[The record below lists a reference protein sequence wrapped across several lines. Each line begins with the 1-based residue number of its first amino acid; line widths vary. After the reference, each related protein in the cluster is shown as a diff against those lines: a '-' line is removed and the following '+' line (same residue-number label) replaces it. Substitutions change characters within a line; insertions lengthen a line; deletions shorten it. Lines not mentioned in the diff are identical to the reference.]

1 MPGQKLL
8 CWDSISTFNEND
20 LSGKDMFTKR
30 LKVIKF
36 MGMVMV
42 ALMAVSCV
50 DSLNTSPID
59 DNVVT
64 SNQVVENPENFK
76 KVLAKMYAGRAV
88 TGQQGHAGQPD
99 RQGGD
104 RGP

>member
-1 MPGQKLL
+1 
-8 CWDSISTFNEND
+8 
-20 LSGKDMFTKR
+20 MFTKR

-64 SNQVVENPENFK
+64 SNQVFENPENFK
-76 KVLAKMYAGRAV
+76 KVLAKMYAGLAM
-88 TGQQGHAGQPD
+88 TGQQGPAGQPD
-99 RQGGD
+99 IQGIDEGFSSYIRQYRSEERRVGKEC
-104 RGP
+104 RAR

>member
-64 SNQVVENPENFK
+64 SKDRKSTRLNSSHVAISYAVFCLK
-76 KVLAKMYAGRAV
+76 KKKTQMESNLLHRE
-88 TGQQGHAGQPD
+88 QE
-99 RQGGD
+99 
-104 RGP
+104 